1 MSLDLSMI
9 TIIGRLCANILYQL
23 VRCLLNIAP
32 DGANWLDDQGDTP
45 LALAVSASRPDST
58 GNIEVVKTF
67 LAAGASA
74 NGGGKEGKAAP
85 IHHAAGHGDVEMIKL
100 LAQEGADVN
109 MPRYVFPDV
118 PLSVC
123 E

>member
-1 MSLDLSMI
+1 MYDYRYKTFMPKSQK
-9 TIIGRLCANILYQL
+9 QL

-32 DGANWLDDQGDTP
+32 DGVNWLDDQGDTP
-45 LALAVSASRPDST
+45 LALAVSALKPDST
-58 GNIEVVKTF
+58 SNIEVVKTL

-85 IHHAAGHGDVEMIKL
+85 IHHAAGHGEVDMIKL

-109 MPRYVFPDV
+109 RPRCVYFSIV
-118 PLSVC
+118 PLSLYQ
-123 E
+123 